1 MPCFVEV
8 SRSRCCF
15 SSTGQW
21 AVHNESWKLLKVVSS
36 EHWEVT
42 QSSRFLYETLGV
54 ITTGEL
60 FWGTPVLFTFLGL
73 SAFGVVLLSLDRSV
87 RRWSEPVWQSC
98 PLLFLNFYLW
108 PSFATLLCATL
119 PFRYWRDA
127 ACCISVVVSQFVL
140 YRTLHSTSCRGTLAR
155 LDSERFMRCSTA
167 YQHLRNECFTWWGA
181 EKPPFQWPFPG
192 GFGTATFE
200 DTWNFKWFMTSSDC
214 QWVFFVLVKYN
225 GDLFVFLN
233 QLPQALPYEKFFLPC
248 QSRESCAQLNLVLWQ
263 KIIFAYY
270 AQLLDEW
277 HLPENEWTSKRNLC
291 REPWCSFAV
300 FSRAFVAGFDLRSFS
315 RGFHMNLQE
324 NQE

>member
-1 MPCFVEV
+1 MEV

-108 PSFATLLCATL
+108 PTALPLCCL
-119 PFRYWRDA
+119 PLCPSDIEGTQPAVSQF
-127 ACCISVVVSQFVL
+127 VVSQFVL

-155 LDSERFMRCSTA
+155 LDSEIFMRCSTA
-167 YQHLRNECFTWWGA
+167 YQHLRNECFTWWVLRNPHFSG
-181 EKPPFQWPFPG
+181 PFRGVLALQLLKIR
-192 GFGTATFE
+192 E
-200 DTWNFKWFMTSSDC
+200 ISSDSWH
-214 QWVFFVLVKYN
+214 QVI
-225 GDLFVFLN
+225 
-233 QLPQALPYEKFFLPC
+233 ASEFFLFLSNTTGTFLFFWINC
-248 QSRESCAQLNLVLWQ
+248 
-263 KIIFAYY
+263 
-270 AQLLDEW
+270 
-277 HLPENEWTSKRNLC
+277 RNHC
-291 REPWCSFAV
+291 PRKNSFCLAKV
-300 FSRAFVAGFDLRSFS
+300 V
-315 RGFHMNLQE
+315 NPVP
-324 NQE
+324 N